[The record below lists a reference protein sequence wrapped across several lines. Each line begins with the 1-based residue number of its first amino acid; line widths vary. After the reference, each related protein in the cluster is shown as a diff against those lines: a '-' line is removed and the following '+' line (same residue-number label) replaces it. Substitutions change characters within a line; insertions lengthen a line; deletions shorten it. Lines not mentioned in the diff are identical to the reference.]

1 MKKNRNE
8 FERDYCHLKD
18 YDILKDALPLLLHI
32 RLEIEEDIQIVF
44 ENDADLFNFYDGFL
58 RRLEDGFV
66 IEKAPDGY
74 DEAMLASED
83 PDFGPDLDID
93 AVVERLDYNLHIY
106 KSLLAPVAENE
117 PVALLYALDSMKN
130 LPRTMFFSRTNAYAT
145 TTSTA
150 VAPAKKRGRPVKT
163 MATLVKDLD
172 SRITKEI
179 LKEYKFTVHSGS
191 VKLNGVECC
200 STEHRRGQTAS
211 LISYMLYEAKK
222 SPKRKI
228 GFNDFY
234 KTNKIESLKKGKK
247 LPYTTVQLQTASIL
261 DDMIN
266 YSRKTD
272 GYDKWD
278 GGKLNT
284 SDIINGFKES
294 VIRIVEKDIERRL
307 HFPKGEVPSLLMD
320 AVMTR
325 LIGKNWKI
333 ESSDIVFF
341 NISKMIEIDQVVSA
355 KVEEAVNRLSATRN

>member
-32 RLEIEEDIQIVF
+32 RLEIEKDIQIVF

-74 DEAMLASED
+74 DEAMLACED

-130 LPRTMFFSRTNAYAT
+130 LPWTMFFSRTNAYA
-145 TTSTA
+145 TSTA

-163 MATLVKDLD
+163 MASLIKDLD

-179 LKEYKFTVHSGS
+179 LKEYKFTVHYGS

-355 KVEEAVNRLSATRN
+355 EVEEAVNRLSATRN